1 MRTTK
6 IKIKNLFGITETE
19 LDGRSVEITGAN
31 GVGKTSV
38 IDAFRYALTNQSD
51 RSIIVHEGEKEG
63 EIIIE
68 TDTGLSIDRRKRTE
82 QADYKSIKENGREVM
97 SPESFLK
104 QLFSPLQ
111 LDPVA
116 FTLMTT
122 KEKNRAILDLVEFEW
137 DLNYINEKF
146 GEIPSWV
153 NYDQNILEV
162 LSDMQSENGEW
173 FKERQ
178 NVNRDMR
185 NEAAFIA
192 DIAKDI
198 PEYYQADKW
207 EAYDLG
213 AAYKKLEQMK
223 EFNSRIERAKL
234 FRSSYDAKLR
244 QLEADKMIA
253 VTSEEKAVAAER
265 ESLLSN
271 IERMKAEI
279 KAAEEK
285 ISGLAGK
292 LEDKKALAESKFNEA
307 KTKLDADMSV
317 ADEYLDKQ
325 PLDCT
330 ELQAEISNA
339 ETMKR
344 HPNEYNRMKS
354 MQEKL
359 ERLQEVSAEYT
370 KKIELARTLPG
381 TILENAHIP
390 IEGLTVKDGIPLIN
404 GLPVSNLSEGE
415 QLSLCVDVALS
426 KPNGLQIILIDGTEK
441 LTSENR
447 EKLYSK
453 CREKGVQFIA
463 TRTTDDTEMKV
474 TYLE

>member
-1 MRTTK
+1 MRSTK

-51 RSIIVHEGEKEG
+51 RSIIVHDGEKEG

-68 TDTGLSIDRRKRTE
+68 TDTGLSINRRKRTE

-111 LDPVA
+111 LDPVS
-116 FTLMTT
+116 FTLMSA
-122 KEKNRAILDLVEFEW
+122 KEKNRAILDLVEFDW
-137 DLNYINEKF
+137 DLNFINEKF

-173 FKERQ
+173 FKQRQ
-178 NVNRDMR
+178 NVNRDIR
-185 NEAAFIA
+185 NETAFIA

-198 PEYYQADKW
+198 PEHYQAETW
-207 EAYDLG
+207 EKYDLG

-253 VTSEEKAVAAER
+253 ITSEEKAVAAER

-292 LEDKKALAESKFNEA
+292 LEDKKAIAESRFNEA
-307 KTKLDADMSV
+307 KTKLDTDMSV

-330 ELQAEISNA
+330 ELQSEISNA
-339 ETMKR
+339 EAMKR
-344 HPNEYNRMKS
+344 HLNEYKRMKD
-354 MQEKL
+354 MQDKVEELRKT
-359 ERLQEVSAEYT
+359 SDEYT
-370 KKIELARTLPG
+370 RKIELARTLPG